1 MGSLSSVACSQ
12 NPPQHLFV
20 YAPNIMLDGLCD
32 LKLAKELFNL
42 LNIFGKGS
50 RSEGEEKGQERYTT
64 H

>member
-1 MGSLSSVACSQ
+1 MGPLSSVACSQ
-12 NPPQHLFV
+12 NTSQHLLV
-20 YAPNIMLDGLCD
+20 SAPNIMLDALCD

-50 RSEGEEKGQERYTT
+50 RSEGEEKGQERYAT